1 MTTEINI
8 FEQATRV
15 ALRFAS
21 NKGDLTTE
29 QLWGLPLQSKSGFDL
44 DTVAKTANAALKQ
57 VDEESFVETRQNPAK
72 AELKLKLDIVKHIIA
87 VRLAENEAART
98 AADRKAKK
106 DRLLEILAKKDDA
119 ALEGMSREDLT
130 KQIAELG

>member
-8 FEQATRV
+8 FEQASRR
-15 ALRFAS
+15 ALRFSS
-21 NKGDLTTE
+21 NKGDLTVE
-29 QLWGLPLQSKSGFDL
+29 QLWNLPLQSRAGFDL
-44 DTVAKTANAALKQ
+44 DTVAKTANSALKL

-72 AELKLKLDIVKHIIA
+72 AELVLKLDIVKHIIA
-87 VRLAENEAART
+87 VRIAENEAART

-119 ALEGMSREDLT
+119 ALEGMSRDDLV